1 MIHPRLFLSTIISNP
16 SEVFMDSRKLVIK
29 ESAIVLLGV
38 SLCSAAMVGI
48 FALLGKFDS
57 AVLLGAL
64 VGTVLSTLNFFFMAV
79 IAMMAAD
86 KAESQNVKG
95 GEALIRGS
103 YPVRM
108 ILLFIILFAFAK
120 SGLCNPIALVV
131 PLIFVRPT
139 ITIAEFFRKSGEQS
153 L

>member
-1 MIHPRLFLSTIISNP
+1 
-16 SEVFMDSRKLVIK
+16 MDSRKLVIK

-38 SLCSAAMVGI
+38 TLCSAVMVGI

-64 VGTVLSTLNFFFMAV
+64 VGTVLAALNFFFMAV

-86 KAESQNVKG
+86 KAEKQNVKG

-108 ILLFIILFAFAK
+108 IVLFVILFAFAK

-131 PLIFVRPT
+131 PLVFVRPT

-153 L
+153 

>member
-1 MIHPRLFLSTIISNP
+1 
-16 SEVFMDSRKLVIK
+16 MDSRKIVIK
-29 ESAIVLLGV
+29 ESVTVLAGV

-57 AVLLGAL
+57 TVLLGAV
-64 VGTVLSTLNFFFMAV
+64 VGAAAASLNFFFMAV

-86 KAESQNVKG
+86 KAEQQNVKG

-103 YPVRM
+103 YPIRM
-108 ILLFIILFAFAK
+108 AVLFLVLFAFAK

-139 ITIAEFFRKSGEQS
+139 ITIAEFFRK
-153 L
+153 

>member
-1 MIHPRLFLSTIISNP
+1 
-16 SEVFMDSRKLVIK
+16 MDSRKLVIK